1 MKNKNFSPI
10 LLTNNYNSNN
20 SNNKYIA
27 KRYDIMKSLK
37 LLTKKLNFSI
47 KAYYQAI
54 YYIDII
60 LGLEDNKISIPNLK
74 VDLVAIACFLLAGK

>member
-54 YYIDII
+54 YYIDSI